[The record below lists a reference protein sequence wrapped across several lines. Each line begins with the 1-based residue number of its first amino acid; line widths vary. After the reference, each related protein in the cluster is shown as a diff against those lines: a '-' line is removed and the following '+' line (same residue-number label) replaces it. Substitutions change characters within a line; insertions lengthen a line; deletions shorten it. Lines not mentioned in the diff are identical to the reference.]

1 MMGYTYDDLKLVAQ
15 AAAEMAEHG
24 CIATDTQMK
33 LIDANLS
40 FWFERDIWPQVQ
52 L

>member
-1 MMGYTYDDLKLVAQ
+1 MGYTYDDLKLVAQ

-24 CIATDTQMK
+24 YVATDTQMK
-33 LIDANLS
+33 LTDAGLS
-40 FWFERDIWPQVQ
+40 FYFEQDIWPQVQ